1 MKKEVLINTI
11 VSIAVI
17 TLAFL
22 LGYTLCQIDTVE
34 RTKEV
39 LHNHN
44 NNPADLLY
52 VATGER

>member
-1 MKKEVLINTI
+1 MKKEVLTSTI

-22 LGYTLCQIDTVE
+22 LGYTLCKVDTID
-34 RTKEV
+34 RAKEV
-39 LHNHN
+39 LHNN

-52 VATGER
+52 IATGER

>member
-1 MKKEVLINTI
+1 MKKEIIANTI

-17 TLAFL
+17 TLSFL
-22 LGYTLCQIDTVE
+22 SGYALCKMDTAS
-34 RTKEV
+34 RAREV
-39 LHNHN
+39 LHNNN